1 MGTFHDDKGELHGI
15 TVVLETAGPRVI
27 VGRCHEVGE
36 RAVILHDADVHD
48 EDEQGVS
55 KQAYLRRAA
64 EVGVFPRHRRLAVPR
79 EEVVSVK
86 RLGEIGLRGE

>member
-1 MGTFHDDKGELHGI
+1 MSARLKQRKQQGDSDSQY
-15 TVVLETAGPRVI
+15 RY
-27 VGRCHEVGE
+27 
-36 RAVILHDADVHD
+36 HD